1 MKRAVLAV
9 MMVLAVCT
17 PSFAFFFDPVST
29 ILNAAS
35 QAAVEEAK
43 ETPSPAFLKLI
54 EVYNMLCE
62 NKVTPNQ
69 VKVLWKAIG
78 GSFDTIDDAG
88 WTFKKL
94 MSARKAKED
103 VWIAYCWN
111 TQPTLSSGLL
121 LADPEQIAE
130 DIDQGY
136 ILFAHLDEE
145 KLEAQS
151 DLVSDMAFHMAFP
164 LLGYGAG
171 NISRALTR
179 QMDYAIVVTERNGDK
194 AVVRTPEGEKEMS
207 FAQLAEIS
215 DYIMVFDSP
224 TWQKRRQAT
233 VQEAQEKSELEAY
246 MEQLEKEVKKRITG

>member
-1 MKRAVLAV
+1 MKRAVAVLAVLAV
-9 MMVLAVCT
+9 MTVCS

-62 NKVTPNQ
+62 RQIEPNQ
-69 VKVLWKAIG
+69 IKVLWKAIG
-78 GSFDTIDDAG
+78 GTFDTIDDAG

-121 LADPEQIAE
+121 LAAPDEIAE
-130 DIDQGY
+130 EINQGH
-136 ILFAHLDEE
+136 ILYAHLDED
-145 KLEAQS
+145 KLSTQS
-151 DLVSDMAFHMAFP
+151 EVVSQMAYKMAFP
-164 LLGYGAG
+164 LLGYDAG
-171 NISRALTR
+171 SLRRAVSR
-179 QMDYAIVVTERNGDK
+179 QMDYAIVVTEKKGDK

-224 TWQKRRQAT
+224 TWQKRRQAM
-233 VQEAQEKSELEAY
+233 VQETQEKSELEAY
-246 MEQLEKEVKKRITG
+246 MEQLEKEVKKE